1 MGYEV
6 LEILKK
12 RRSVRKFKEEKLDK
26 EVINKVLRAG
36 LLSPSSKNKKPVEFI
51 VVDDKETLLKLKE
64 CKSKG
69 ADALNTA
76 SCAIVVIADSQLSD
90 VWIED
95 ASIATILLQLA
106 AEDLGLGSVWIQ
118 MRNRQSNLG
127 CSEEQVRKVLNI
139 PEKYGVLSIVAIG
152 YKDESTKPY
161 DESSLDF
168 SKVHY
173 DNYL

>member
-1 MGYEV
+1 
-6 LEILKK
+6 
-12 RRSVRKFKEEKLDK
+12 
-26 EVINKVLRAG
+26 
-36 LLSPSSKNKKPVEFI
+36 
-51 VVDDKETLLKLKE
+51 
-64 CKSKG
+64 
-69 ADALNTA
+69 
-76 SCAIVVIADSQLSD
+76 
-90 VWIED
+90 
-95 ASIATILLQLA
+95 
-106 AEDLGLGSVWIQ
+106 